1 MRIEP
6 IPWVKRLAA
15 DAPGIPAP
23 RCSREVFGGRCS
35 CPKSALLWGAV
46 IYPNPT
52 QNLRDCIVRSY
63 DANSIVMFM

>member
-6 IPWVKRLAA
+6 LPWTKRVAA
-15 DAPGIPAP
+15 DAPGIPSATVLVK
-23 RCSREVFGGRCS
+23 RLAAAF